1 MSQAG
6 WSQAR
11 HTPDTKEI
19 WFLGCWRFAAA
30 FTFPRETTCH
40 LCWGTL
46 AFVHLLLFV
55 TPYLGPVF
63 LTPSCHSLLLG
74 LSPVLI
80 LPRLTSSR
88 ILWTQLHLLPF
99 HGQSPHSPPT
109 PISSSGPNWNWF
121 PTARLIESEH
131 MKISLQH
138 ETFQYLHR
146 SLSRISFSCVY
157 SPDHQNREVEHHQK
171 PPSWVQV
178 PEYSL
183 LQYLWASICPQGSH
197 ARLSGA
203 LLRSTHLMSTT
214 VLYTTVLMPL
224 QATRMPKIPPGGYE
238 MVC

>member
-1 MSQAG
+1 M
-6 WSQAR
+6 
-11 HTPDTKEI
+11 
-19 WFLGCWRFAAA
+19 
-30 FTFPRETTCH
+30 FPRETTCH

-88 ILWTQLHLLPF
+88 ILWTQLHLLPS

-171 PPSWVQV
+171 PPSWVQI
-178 PEYSL
+178 PEYSVAVPLSFYLPTRISRTIVRGLAEVHTSYVYYCSIYNCLDAITGYQNAKNTTRRSWNGL
-183 LQYLWASICPQGSH
+183 L
-197 ARLSGA
+197 
-203 LLRSTHLMSTT
+203 
-214 VLYTTVLMPL
+214 
-224 QATRMPKIPPGGYE
+224 KIH
-238 MVC
+238 V